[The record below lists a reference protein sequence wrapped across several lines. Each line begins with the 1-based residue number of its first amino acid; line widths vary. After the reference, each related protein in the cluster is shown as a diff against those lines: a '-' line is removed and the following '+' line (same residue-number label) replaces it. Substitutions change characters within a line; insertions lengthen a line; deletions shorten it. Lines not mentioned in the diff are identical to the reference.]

1 MKLIAENIH
10 VISKITKE
18 AFLSRNEEYIKN
30 LMTKIIKTN
39 PSWIDF
45 NVGPSKGKFE
55 GTIEWLVDIS
65 RKMSEIPISFDSTN
79 INEIENGLKFVKDT
93 QKCIINSTNADDER
107 LEKFSSVA
115 AKYNTYLIAL
125 TLSSQTGIPKEAEE
139 RLELA
144 FKIIDVCESKG
155 MVHNKLMFDPLV
167 LPIYIEQSQAKVSLD
182 TIRMLKESFDPPV
195 LTTIGLSNI
204 SNGVPK
210 PLRSLINTVYMTMA
224 MGAGLDS
231 AIVDVFDE
239 ELLRVH
245 KMIVENNPQNP
256 YDKLYLDIFETS
268 KNYGEIE
275 DISYD
280 NNNKEQVKI
289 IKTAKI
295 LMNKEVYSACYT

>member
-18 AFLSRNEEYIKN
+18 AFLNRDEEYIKN
-30 LMTKIIKTN
+30 LMTKITKTN
-39 PSWIDF
+39 PNWIDF

-55 GTIEWLVDIS
+55 GTIEWLTKIY
-65 RKMSEIPISFDSTN
+65 KEIGTIPISFDSTN
-79 INEIENGLKFVKDT
+79 INEIENGLRLIKNV
-93 QKCIINSTNADDER
+93 QNCIINSTNADDER

-125 TLSSQTGIPKEAEE
+125 TLNSQTGIPKEAEE
-139 RLELA
+139 RLDLA
-144 FKIIDVCESKG
+144 FKIIDMCETKG
-155 MVHNKLMFDPLV
+155 IGHNKIIFDPLV
-167 LPIYIEQSQAKVSLD
+167 LPICIDQSQAKVSLD

-204 SNGVPK
+204 SNGAPK
-210 PLRSLINTVYMTMA
+210 HLRSLINTVYMTMA
-224 MGAGLDS
+224 MGNGLDS

-245 KMIVENNPQNP
+245 KMLFENKPQKS
-256 YDKLYLDIFETS
+256 YDELYLNIYNTF
-268 KNYGEIE
+268 KNYGEID

-280 NNNKEQVKI
+280 KLDKEQEKI

-295 LMNKEVYSACYT
+295 LMNKEIYSACFI

>member
-18 AFLSRNEEYIKN
+18 AFLNRDEEYIKN
-30 LMTKIIKTN
+30 LMAKIIKTK

-55 GTIEWLVDIS
+55 GTIEWLTKIY
-65 RKMSEIPISFDSTN
+65 KEIGTIPISFDSTN
-79 INEIENGLKFVKDT
+79 INEIENGLKLVKDT

-139 RLELA
+139 RLDLA

-155 MVHNKLMFDPLV
+155 IGHNKIIFDPLV
-167 LPIYIEQSQAKVSLD
+167 LPIGIDQSQAKVSLD

-204 SNGVPK
+204 SNGTSK
-210 PLRSLINTVYMTMA
+210 HLRSIINTVYMVMA

-245 KMIVENNPQNP
+245 KMIVENKPQKS
-256 YDKLYLDIFETS
+256 YDELYLNIFETF

-280 NNNKEQVKI
+280 KKDKEQEKI
-289 IKTAKI
+289 MKTTKI
-295 LMNKEVYSACYT
+295 LMNKEIYSACYI

>member
-18 AFLSRNEEYIKN
+18 AFLNRDEEYIKN
-30 LMTKIIKTN
+30 LMTKITKTN
-39 PSWIDF
+39 PNWIDF

-55 GTIEWLVDIS
+55 GTIEWLTKIY
-65 RKMSEIPISFDSTN
+65 KEIGTIPISFDSTN
-79 INEIENGLKFVKDT
+79 INEIENGLRLIKNV
-93 QKCIINSTNADDER
+93 QNCIINSTNADDKR

-125 TLSSQTGIPKEAEE
+125 TLNSQTGIPKEAEE
-139 RLELA
+139 RLDLA
-144 FKIIDVCESKG
+144 FKIIDMCETKG
-155 MVHNKLMFDPLV
+155 IGHNKIIFDPLV
-167 LPIYIEQSQAKVSLD
+167 LPICIDQSQAKVSLD

-204 SNGVPK
+204 SNGAPK
-210 PLRSLINTVYMTMA
+210 HLRSLINTVYMTMA
-224 MGAGLDS
+224 MGNGLDS

-245 KMIVENNPQNP
+245 KMLFENKPQKS
-256 YDKLYLDIFETS
+256 YDELYLNIYNTF
-268 KNYGEIE
+268 KNYGEID

-280 NNNKEQVKI
+280 KLDKEQEKI

-295 LMNKEVYSACYT
+295 LMNKEIYSACFI

>member
-18 AFLSRNEEYIKN
+18 AFLNRDEEYIKN
-30 LMTKIIKTN
+30 LMAKIIKTK
-39 PSWIDF
+39 PSWVDF

-55 GTIEWLVDIS
+55 GTIEWLVDILK
-65 RKMSEIPISFDSTN
+65 KMSEIPISFDSTN
-79 INEIENGLKFVKDT
+79 INEIENGLKLVKDT

-139 RLELA
+139 RLDLA

-155 MVHNKLMFDPLV
+155 IGHNKIIFDPLV
-167 LPIYIEQSQAKVSLD
+167 LPIGIDQSQAKVSLD

-204 SNGVPK
+204 SNGTSK
-210 PLRSLINTVYMTMA
+210 HLRSIINTVYMVMA

-245 KMIVENNPQNP
+245 KMIVENKPQKS
-256 YDKLYLDIFETS
+256 YDELYLNIFETF

-280 NNNKEQVKI
+280 KKDKEQEKI
-289 IKTAKI
+289 MKTTKI
-295 LMNKEVYSACYT
+295 LMNKEIYSACYI

>member
-18 AFLSRNEEYIKN
+18 AFLNRDEEYIKN
-30 LMTKIIKTN
+30 LMTKITKTN
-39 PSWIDF
+39 PNWIDF

-55 GTIEWLVDIS
+55 GTIEWLTKIYKEVGT
-65 RKMSEIPISFDSTN
+65 IPISFDSTN
-79 INEIENGLKFVKDT
+79 INEIENGLRLIKNV
-93 QKCIINSTNADDER
+93 QNCIINSTNADDER

-125 TLSSQTGIPKEAEE
+125 TLNSQTGIPKEAEE
-139 RLELA
+139 RLDLA
-144 FKIIDVCESKG
+144 FKIIDMCETKG
-155 MVHNKLMFDPLV
+155 IGHNKIIFDPLV
-167 LPIYIEQSQAKVSLD
+167 LPICIDQSQAKVSLD

-204 SNGVPK
+204 SNGAPK
-210 PLRSLINTVYMTMA
+210 HLRSLINTVYMTMA
-224 MGAGLDS
+224 MGNGLDS

-245 KMIVENNPQNP
+245 KMLLENKPQKS
-256 YDKLYLDIFETS
+256 YDELYLNIYNTF
-268 KNYGEIE
+268 KNYGEID

-280 NNNKEQVKI
+280 KLDKEQEKI

-295 LMNKEVYSACYT
+295 LMNKEIYSACFI

>member
-18 AFLSRNEEYIKN
+18 AFLNRDEEYIKN
-30 LMTKIIKTN
+30 LMTKITKTN
-39 PSWIDF
+39 PNWIDF

-55 GTIEWLVDIS
+55 GTIEWLTKIY
-65 RKMSEIPISFDSTN
+65 KEIGTIPISFDSTN
-79 INEIENGLKFVKDT
+79 INEIENGLRLIKNV
-93 QKCIINSTNADDER
+93 QNCIINSTNADDER

-125 TLSSQTGIPKEAEE
+125 TLNSQTGIPKEAEE
-139 RLELA
+139 RLDLA
-144 FKIIDVCESKG
+144 FKIIDMCETKG
-155 MVHNKLMFDPLV
+155 IGHNKIIFDPLV
-167 LPIYIEQSQAKVSLD
+167 LPICIDQSQAKVSLD

-204 SNGVPK
+204 SNGAPK
-210 PLRSLINTVYMTMA
+210 HLRSLINTVYMTMA
-224 MGAGLDS
+224 MGNGLDS

-245 KMIVENNPQNP
+245 KMLLENKPQKS
-256 YDKLYLDIFETS
+256 YDELYLNIYNTF
-268 KNYGEIE
+268 KNYGEID

-280 NNNKEQVKI
+280 KLDKEQEKI

-295 LMNKEVYSACYT
+295 LTNKEIYSACFI

>member
-18 AFLSRNEEYIKN
+18 AFLNRDEEYIKN
-30 LMTKIIKTN
+30 LMAKIIKTK
-39 PSWIDF
+39 PSWVDF

-55 GTIEWLVDIS
+55 GTIEWLVDILK
-65 RKMSEIPISFDSTN
+65 KMSEIPISFDSTN
-79 INEIENGLKFVKDT
+79 INEIENGLKLVKDT

-139 RLELA
+139 RLDLA

-155 MVHNKLMFDPLV
+155 IGHNKIIFDPLV
-167 LPIYIEQSQAKVSLD
+167 LPIGIDQSQAKVSLD

-204 SNGVPK
+204 SNGTSK
-210 PLRSLINTVYMTMA
+210 HLRSIINTVYMVMA

-245 KMIVENNPQNP
+245 KMIVENKPQKS
-256 YDKLYLDIFETS
+256 YDKLYLNIFETF

-280 NNNKEQVKI
+280 KKDKEQEKI
-289 IKTAKI
+289 MKTTKI
-295 LMNKEVYSACYT
+295 LMNKEIYSACYI

>member
-18 AFLSRNEEYIKN
+18 AFLNRDEEYIKN
-30 LMTKIIKTN
+30 LMTKITKTN
-39 PSWIDF
+39 PNWIDF

-55 GTIEWLVDIS
+55 GTIEWLTKIY
-65 RKMSEIPISFDSTN
+65 KEIGTIPISFDSTN
-79 INEIENGLKFVKDT
+79 INEIENGLRLIKNV
-93 QKCIINSTNADDER
+93 QNCIINSTNADDER

-125 TLSSQTGIPKEAEE
+125 TLNSQTGIPKEAEE
-139 RLELA
+139 RLDLA
-144 FKIIDVCESKG
+144 FKIIDICETKG
-155 MVHNKLMFDPLV
+155 IGHNKIIFDPLV
-167 LPIYIEQSQAKVSLD
+167 LPICIDQSQAKVSLD

-204 SNGVPK
+204 SNGAPK
-210 PLRSLINTVYMTMA
+210 HLRSLINTVYMTMA
-224 MGAGLDS
+224 MGNGLDS

-245 KMIVENNPQNP
+245 KMLFENKPQKS
-256 YDKLYLDIFETS
+256 YDELYLNIYNTF
-268 KNYGEIE
+268 KNYGEID

-280 NNNKEQVKI
+280 KHDEEQEKI

-295 LMNKEVYSACYT
+295 LMNKEIYSACFI

>member
-18 AFLSRNEEYIKN
+18 AFLNRDEEYIKN
-30 LMTKIIKTN
+30 LMTKITKTN
-39 PSWIDF
+39 PNWIDF

-55 GTIEWLVDIS
+55 GTIEWLTKIY
-65 RKMSEIPISFDSTN
+65 KEIGTIPISFDSTN
-79 INEIENGLKFVKDT
+79 INEIENGLRLIKNV
-93 QKCIINSTNADDER
+93 QNCIINSTNADDER

-125 TLSSQTGIPKEAEE
+125 TLNSQTGIPKEAEE
-139 RLELA
+139 RLDLA
-144 FKIIDVCESKG
+144 FKIIDMCETKG
-155 MVHNKLMFDPLV
+155 IGHNKIIFDPLV
-167 LPIYIEQSQAKVSLD
+167 LPICIDQSQAKVSLD

-204 SNGVPK
+204 SNGAPK
-210 PLRSLINTVYMTMA
+210 HLRSLINTVYMTMA
-224 MGAGLDS
+224 MGNGLDS

-245 KMIVENNPQNP
+245 KMLFENKPQKS
-256 YDKLYLDIFETS
+256 YDELYLNIYNTF
-268 KNYGEIE
+268 KNYGEID

-280 NNNKEQVKI
+280 KLDKEQEKI

-295 LMNKEVYSACYT
+295 LTNKEIYSACFI

>member
-18 AFLSRNEEYIKN
+18 AFLNRDEEYIKN
-30 LMTKIIKTN
+30 LMAKIIKTK
-39 PSWIDF
+39 PSWVDF

-55 GTIEWLVDIS
+55 GTIEWLVDILK
-65 RKMSEIPISFDSTN
+65 KMSEIPISFDSTN
-79 INEIENGLKFVKDT
+79 INEIENGLKLVKDT

-139 RLELA
+139 RLDLA

-155 MVHNKLMFDPLV
+155 IGHNKIIFDPLV
-167 LPIYIEQSQAKVSLD
+167 LPIGIDQSQAKVSLD

-204 SNGVPK
+204 SNGTSK
-210 PLRSLINTVYMTMA
+210 HLRSIINTVYMVMA

-245 KMIVENNPQNP
+245 KMIVENKPQKS
-256 YDKLYLDIFETS
+256 YDELYLNIFETF

-280 NNNKEQVKI
+280 KKHKEQEKI
-289 IKTAKI
+289 MKTTKI
-295 LMNKEVYSACYT
+295 LMNKEIYSACYI

>member
-18 AFLSRNEEYIKN
+18 AFLNRDEEYIKN
-30 LMTKIIKTN
+30 LMAKIIKTK
-39 PSWIDF
+39 PSWVDF

-55 GTIEWLVDIS
+55 GTIEWLVDILK
-65 RKMSEIPISFDSTN
+65 KMSEIPISFDSTN
-79 INEIENGLKFVKDT
+79 INEIENGLKLVKDT

-125 TLSSQTGIPKEAEE
+125 TLNSQTGIPKEAEE
-139 RLELA
+139 RLDLA

-155 MVHNKLMFDPLV
+155 IGHNKIIFDPLV
-167 LPIYIEQSQAKVSLD
+167 LPIGIDQSQAKVSLD

-204 SNGVPK
+204 SNGTSK
-210 PLRSLINTVYMTMA
+210 HLRSIINTVYMVMA

-245 KMIVENNPQNP
+245 KMIVENKPQKS
-256 YDKLYLDIFETS
+256 YDELYLNIYNTF

-280 NNNKEQVKI
+280 KKDKEQEKI
-289 IKTAKI
+289 MKTTKI
-295 LMNKEVYSACYT
+295 LMNKEIYSACYI

>member
-1 MKLIAENIH
+1 M
-10 VISKITKE
+10 
-18 AFLSRNEEYIKN
+18 
-30 LMTKIIKTN
+30 
-39 PSWIDF
+39 
-45 NVGPSKGKFE
+45 
-55 GTIEWLVDIS
+55 
-65 RKMSEIPISFDSTN
+65 
-79 INEIENGLKFVKDT
+79 
-93 QKCIINSTNADDER
+93 CIINSTNADDER

-115 AKYNTYLIAL
+115 AKYTTYLIAL

-139 RLELA
+139 RLDLA

-155 MVHNKLMFDPLV
+155 IGHNKIIFDPLV
-167 LPIYIEQSQAKVSLD
+167 LPIGIDQSQAKVSLD

-204 SNGVPK
+204 SNGTSK
-210 PLRSLINTVYMTMA
+210 HLRSIINTVYMVMA

-245 KMIVENNPQNP
+245 KMIVENKPQKS
-256 YDKLYLDIFETS
+256 YDELYLNIFETF

-280 NNNKEQVKI
+280 KKDKEQEKI
-289 IKTAKI
+289 MKTTKI
-295 LMNKEVYSACYT
+295 LMNKEIYSACYI

>member
-18 AFLSRNEEYIKN
+18 AFLNRDEEYIKN
-30 LMTKIIKTN
+30 LMTKITKTN
-39 PSWIDF
+39 PNWIDF

-55 GTIEWLVDIS
+55 GTIEWLTKIY
-65 RKMSEIPISFDSTN
+65 KEIGTIPISFDSTN
-79 INEIENGLKFVKDT
+79 INEIENGLRLIKNA
-93 QKCIINSTNADDER
+93 QNCIINSTNADDER

-125 TLSSQTGIPKEAEE
+125 TLNSQTGIPKEAEE
-139 RLELA
+139 RLDLA
-144 FKIIDVCESKG
+144 FKIIDMCETKG
-155 MVHNKLMFDPLV
+155 IGHNKIIFDPLV
-167 LPIYIEQSQAKVSLD
+167 LPICIDQSQAKVSLD

-204 SNGVPK
+204 SNGAPK
-210 PLRSLINTVYMTMA
+210 HLRSLINTVYMTMA
-224 MGAGLDS
+224 MGNGLDS

-245 KMIVENNPQNP
+245 KMLLENKPQKS
-256 YDKLYLDIFETS
+256 YDELYLNIYNTF
-268 KNYGEIE
+268 KNYGEID

-280 NNNKEQVKI
+280 KLDKEQEKI

-295 LMNKEVYSACYT
+295 LTNKEIYSACFI

>member
-18 AFLSRNEEYIKN
+18 AFLNRDEEYIKN
-30 LMTKIIKTN
+30 LMTKITKTN
-39 PSWIDF
+39 PNWIDF

-55 GTIEWLVDIS
+55 GTIEWLTKIY
-65 RKMSEIPISFDSTN
+65 KEIGTIPISFDSTN
-79 INEIENGLKFVKDT
+79 INEIENGLRLIKNV
-93 QKCIINSTNADDER
+93 QNCIINSTNADDER

-125 TLSSQTGIPKEAEE
+125 TLNSQTGIPKEAEE
-139 RLELA
+139 RLDLA
-144 FKIIDVCESKG
+144 FKIIDMCETKG
-155 MVHNKLMFDPLV
+155 IGHNKIIFDPLV
-167 LPIYIEQSQAKVSLD
+167 LPICIDQSQAKVSLD

-204 SNGVPK
+204 SNGAPK
-210 PLRSLINTVYMTMA
+210 HLRSLINTVYMTMA
-224 MGAGLDS
+224 MGNGLDS

-245 KMIVENNPQNP
+245 KMLLENKPQKS
-256 YDKLYLDIFETS
+256 YDELYLNIYNTF
-268 KNYGEIE
+268 KNYGEID

-280 NNNKEQVKI
+280 KLDKEQEKI

-295 LMNKEVYSACYT
+295 LMNKEIYSACFI

>member
-18 AFLSRNEEYIKN
+18 AFLNRDEEYIKN
-30 LMTKIIKTN
+30 LMTKITKTN
-39 PSWIDF
+39 PNWIDF

-55 GTIEWLVDIS
+55 GTIEWLTKIY
-65 RKMSEIPISFDSTN
+65 KEIGTIPISFDSTN
-79 INEIENGLKFVKDT
+79 INEIENGLRLIKNA
-93 QKCIINSTNADDER
+93 QNCIINSTNADDER

-125 TLSSQTGIPKEAEE
+125 TLNSQTGIPKEAEE
-139 RLELA
+139 RLDLA
-144 FKIIDVCESKG
+144 FKIIDMCETKG
-155 MVHNKLMFDPLV
+155 IGHNKIIFDPLV
-167 LPIYIEQSQAKVSLD
+167 LPICIDQSQAKVSLD

-204 SNGVPK
+204 SNGAPK
-210 PLRSLINTVYMTMA
+210 HLRSLINTVYMTMA
-224 MGAGLDS
+224 MGNGLDS

-245 KMIVENNPQNP
+245 KMLLENKPQKS
-256 YDKLYLDIFETS
+256 YDELYLNIYNTF
-268 KNYGEIE
+268 KNYGEID

-280 NNNKEQVKI
+280 KLDKEQEKI

-295 LMNKEVYSACYT
+295 LTNKEIYSAFFI

>member
-18 AFLSRNEEYIKN
+18 AFLNRDEEYIKN
-30 LMTKIIKTN
+30 LMTKITKTN
-39 PSWIDF
+39 PNWIDF

-55 GTIEWLVDIS
+55 GTIEWLTKIY
-65 RKMSEIPISFDSTN
+65 KEIATIPISFDSTN
-79 INEIENGLKFVKDT
+79 INEIENGLRLIKNV
-93 QKCIINSTNADDER
+93 QNCIINSTNADDER

-125 TLSSQTGIPKEAEE
+125 TLNSQTGIPKEAEE
-139 RLELA
+139 RLDLA
-144 FKIIDVCESKG
+144 FKIIDICETKG
-155 MVHNKLMFDPLV
+155 IGHNKIIFDPLV
-167 LPIYIEQSQAKVSLD
+167 LPICIDQSQAKVSLD

-204 SNGVPK
+204 SNGAPK
-210 PLRSLINTVYMTMA
+210 HLRSLINTVYMTMA
-224 MGAGLDS
+224 MGNGLDS

-245 KMIVENNPQNP
+245 KMLFENKPQKS
-256 YDKLYLDIFETS
+256 YDELYLNIYNTF
-268 KNYGEIE
+268 KNYGEID

-280 NNNKEQVKI
+280 KLDKEQEKI

-295 LMNKEVYSACYT
+295 LMNKEIYSACFI

>member
-18 AFLSRNEEYIKN
+18 AFLNRDEEYIKN
-30 LMTKIIKTN
+30 LMTKITKTN
-39 PSWIDF
+39 PNWIDF

-55 GTIEWLVDIS
+55 GTIEWLTKIY
-65 RKMSEIPISFDSTN
+65 KEIGTIPISFDSTN
-79 INEIENGLKFVKDT
+79 INEIENGLRLIKNA
-93 QKCIINSTNADDER
+93 QNCIINSTNADDER

-125 TLSSQTGIPKEAEE
+125 TLNSQTGIPKEAEE
-139 RLELA
+139 RLDLA
-144 FKIIDVCESKG
+144 FKIIDMCETKG
-155 MVHNKLMFDPLV
+155 IGHNKIIFDPLV
-167 LPIYIEQSQAKVSLD
+167 LPICIDQSQAKVSLD

-204 SNGVPK
+204 SNGAPK
-210 PLRSLINTVYMTMA
+210 HLRSLINTVYMTMA
-224 MGAGLDS
+224 MGNGLDS

-245 KMIVENNPQNP
+245 KMLFENKPQKS
-256 YDKLYLDIFETS
+256 YDELYLNIYNTF
-268 KNYGEIE
+268 KNYGEID

-280 NNNKEQVKI
+280 KHDEEQEKI

-295 LMNKEVYSACYT
+295 LTNKEIYSACFI

>member
-18 AFLSRNEEYIKN
+18 AFLNRDEEYIKN
-30 LMTKIIKTN
+30 LMTKITKTN
-39 PSWIDF
+39 PNWIDF

-55 GTIEWLVDIS
+55 GTIEWLTKIY
-65 RKMSEIPISFDSTN
+65 KEIGTIPISFDSTN
-79 INEIENGLKFVKDT
+79 INEIENGLRLIKNV
-93 QKCIINSTNADDER
+93 QNCIINSTNADDER

-125 TLSSQTGIPKEAEE
+125 TLNSQTGIPKEAEE
-139 RLELA
+139 RLDLA
-144 FKIIDVCESKG
+144 FKIIDMCETKG
-155 MVHNKLMFDPLV
+155 IGHNKIIFDPLV
-167 LPIYIEQSQAKVSLD
+167 LPICIDQSQAKVSLD

-204 SNGVPK
+204 SNGAPK
-210 PLRSLINTVYMTMA
+210 HLRSLINTVYMTMA
-224 MGAGLDS
+224 MGNGLDS

-245 KMIVENNPQNP
+245 KMLFENKPQKS
-256 YDKLYLDIFETS
+256 YDELYLNIYNTF
-268 KNYGEIE
+268 KNYGEID

-280 NNNKEQVKI
+280 KHDEEQEKI

-295 LMNKEVYSACYT
+295 LMNKKIYSACFI

>member
-18 AFLSRNEEYIKN
+18 AFLNRDEEYIKN
-30 LMTKIIKTN
+30 LMTKITKTN
-39 PSWIDF
+39 PNWIDF

-55 GTIEWLVDIS
+55 GTIEWLTKIY
-65 RKMSEIPISFDSTN
+65 KEIGTIPISFDSTN
-79 INEIENGLKFVKDT
+79 INEIENGLRLIKNA
-93 QKCIINSTNADDER
+93 QNCIINSTNADDER

-125 TLSSQTGIPKEAEE
+125 TLNSQTGIPKEAEE
-139 RLELA
+139 RLDLA
-144 FKIIDVCESKG
+144 FKIIDMCETKG
-155 MVHNKLMFDPLV
+155 IGHNKIIFDPLV
-167 LPIYIEQSQAKVSLD
+167 LPICIDQSQAKVSLD

-204 SNGVPK
+204 SNGAPK
-210 PLRSLINTVYMTMA
+210 HLRSLINTVYMTMA
-224 MGAGLDS
+224 MGNGLDS

-245 KMIVENNPQNP
+245 KMLFENKPQKS
-256 YDKLYLDIFETS
+256 YDELYLNIYNTF
-268 KNYGEIE
+268 KNYDEID

-280 NNNKEQVKI
+280 KLDKEQEKI

-295 LMNKEVYSACYT
+295 LMNKEIYSACFI

>member
-18 AFLSRNEEYIKN
+18 AFLNRDEEYIKN
-30 LMTKIIKTN
+30 LMTKITKTN
-39 PSWIDF
+39 PNWIDF

-55 GTIEWLVDIS
+55 GTIEWLTKIY
-65 RKMSEIPISFDSTN
+65 KEIGTIPISFDSTN
-79 INEIENGLKFVKDT
+79 INEIENGLRLIKNV
-93 QKCIINSTNADDER
+93 QNCIINSTNADDER

-125 TLSSQTGIPKEAEE
+125 TLNSQTGIPKEAEE
-139 RLELA
+139 RLDLA
-144 FKIIDVCESKG
+144 FKIIDMCESKG
-155 MVHNKLMFDPLV
+155 IGHNKIIFDPLV
-167 LPIYIEQSQAKVSLD
+167 LPICIDQSQAKVSLD

-204 SNGVPK
+204 SNGAPK
-210 PLRSLINTVYMTMA
+210 HLRSLINTVYMTMA
-224 MGAGLDS
+224 MGNGLDS

-245 KMIVENNPQNP
+245 KMLFENKPQKS
-256 YDKLYLDIFETS
+256 YDELYLNIYNTF
-268 KNYGEIE
+268 KNYGEID

-280 NNNKEQVKI
+280 KLDKEQEKI

-295 LMNKEVYSACYT
+295 LMNKEIYSACFI

>member
-18 AFLSRNEEYIKN
+18 AFLNRDEEYIKN
-30 LMTKIIKTN
+30 LMAKIIKTK
-39 PSWIDF
+39 PSWVDF

-55 GTIEWLVDIS
+55 GTIEWLVDILK
-65 RKMSEIPISFDSTN
+65 KMSEIPISFDSTN
-79 INEIENGLKFVKDT
+79 INEIENGLKLVKDT

-139 RLELA
+139 RLDLA

-155 MVHNKLMFDPLV
+155 IGHNKIIFDPLV
-167 LPIYIEQSQAKVSLD
+167 LPIGIDQSQAKVSLD

-204 SNGVPK
+204 SNGTSK
-210 PLRSLINTVYMTMA
+210 HLRSIINTVYMVMA

-245 KMIVENNPQNP
+245 KMIVENKPQKS
-256 YDKLYLDIFETS
+256 YDKLYLNIFETF

-280 NNNKEQVKI
+280 KKDKEQEKI
-289 IKTAKI
+289 MKTAKI
-295 LMNKEVYSACYT
+295 LMNKEIYSACYI

>member
-18 AFLSRNEEYIKN
+18 AFLNRDEEYIKN
-30 LMTKIIKTN
+30 LMTKITKTN
-39 PSWIDF
+39 PNWIDF

-55 GTIEWLVDIS
+55 GTIEWLTKIYI
-65 RKMSEIPISFDSTN
+65 EIGTIPISFDSTN
-79 INEIENGLKFVKDT
+79 INEIENGLRLIKNV
-93 QKCIINSTNADDER
+93 QNCIINSTNADDER

-125 TLSSQTGIPKEAEE
+125 TLNSQTGIPKEAEE
-139 RLELA
+139 RLDLA
-144 FKIIDVCESKG
+144 FKIIDICETKG
-155 MVHNKLMFDPLV
+155 IGHNKIIFDPLV
-167 LPIYIEQSQAKVSLD
+167 LPICIDQSQAKVSLD

-204 SNGVPK
+204 SNGAPK
-210 PLRSLINTVYMTMA
+210 HLRSLINTVYMTMA
-224 MGAGLDS
+224 MGNGLDS

-245 KMIVENNPQNP
+245 KMLFENKPQKS
-256 YDKLYLDIFETS
+256 YDELYLNIYNTF
-268 KNYGEIE
+268 KNYGEID

-280 NNNKEQVKI
+280 KLDKEQEKI

-295 LMNKEVYSACYT
+295 LMNKEIYSACFI

>member
-39 PSWIDF
+39 PNWIDF

-55 GTIEWLVDIS
+55 GTIEWLVDILS
-65 RKMSEIPISFDSTN
+65 KMSEIPISFDSTN
-79 INEIENGLKFVKDT
+79 INEIENGLKLVNDT

-144 FKIIDVCESKG
+144 FKIIEVCESKG
-155 MVHNKLMFDPLV
+155 MGHNKIMIDPLV
-167 LPIYIEQSQAKVSLD
+167 LPICIEQSQAKVSLD

-210 PLRSLINTVYMTMA
+210 HLRSLINTVYMTMA

-245 KMIVENNPQNP
+245 KMIVENNPQKP

-289 IKTAKI
+289 IKTDKI
-295 LMNKEVYSACYT
+295 LMNKEVYSACYI

>member
-18 AFLSRNEEYIKN
+18 AFLNRDEEYIKN
-30 LMTKIIKTN
+30 LMTKITKTN
-39 PSWIDF
+39 PNWIDF

-55 GTIEWLVDIS
+55 GTIEWLTKIY
-65 RKMSEIPISFDSTN
+65 KEIGTIPISFDSTN
-79 INEIENGLKFVKDT
+79 INEIENGLRLIKNA
-93 QKCIINSTNADDER
+93 QNCIINSTNADDER

-125 TLSSQTGIPKEAEE
+125 TLNSQTGIPKEAEE
-139 RLELA
+139 RLDLA
-144 FKIIDVCESKG
+144 FKIIDMCETKG
-155 MVHNKLMFDPLV
+155 IGHNKIIFDPLV
-167 LPIYIEQSQAKVSLD
+167 LPICIDQSQAKVSLD

-204 SNGVPK
+204 SNGAPK
-210 PLRSLINTVYMTMA
+210 HLRSLINTVYMTMA
-224 MGAGLDS
+224 MGNGLDS

-245 KMIVENNPQNP
+245 KMLLENKPQKS
-256 YDKLYLDIFETS
+256 YDELYLNIYNTF
-268 KNYGEIE
+268 KNYGEID

-280 NNNKEQVKI
+280 KLDKEQEKI

-295 LMNKEVYSACYT
+295 LMNKEIYSACFI

>member
-18 AFLSRNEEYIKN
+18 AFLNRDEEYIKN
-30 LMTKIIKTN
+30 LMTKITKTN
-39 PSWIDF
+39 PNWIDF

-55 GTIEWLVDIS
+55 GTIEWLTKIY
-65 RKMSEIPISFDSTN
+65 KEIGTIPISFDSTN
-79 INEIENGLKFVKDT
+79 INEIENGLRLIKNA
-93 QKCIINSTNADDER
+93 QNCIINSTNADDER

-125 TLSSQTGIPKEAEE
+125 TLNSQTGIPKEAEE
-139 RLELA
+139 RLDLA
-144 FKIIDVCESKG
+144 FKIIDMCETKG
-155 MVHNKLMFDPLV
+155 IGHNKIIFDPLV
-167 LPIYIEQSQAKVSLD
+167 LPICIDQSQAKVSLD

-204 SNGVPK
+204 SNGAPK
-210 PLRSLINTVYMTMA
+210 HLRSLINTVYMTMA
-224 MGAGLDS
+224 MGNGLDS

-245 KMIVENNPQNP
+245 KMLFENKPQKS
-256 YDKLYLDIFETS
+256 YDELYLNIYNTF
-268 KNYGEIE
+268 KNYGEID

-280 NNNKEQVKI
+280 KHDEEQEKI

-295 LMNKEVYSACYT
+295 LMNKEIYSACFI

>member
-18 AFLSRNEEYIKN
+18 AFLNRDEEYIKN
-30 LMTKIIKTN
+30 LMTKITKTN
-39 PSWIDF
+39 PNWIDF

-55 GTIEWLVDIS
+55 GTIEWLTKIY
-65 RKMSEIPISFDSTN
+65 KEIGTIPISFDSTN
-79 INEIENGLKFVKDT
+79 INEIENGLRLIKNV
-93 QKCIINSTNADDER
+93 QNCIINSTNADDER

-125 TLSSQTGIPKEAEE
+125 TLNSQTGIPKEAEE
-139 RLELA
+139 RLDLA
-144 FKIIDVCESKG
+144 FKIEICETKG
-155 MVHNKLMFDPLV
+155 IGHNKIIFDPLV
-167 LPIYIEQSQAKVSLD
+167 LPICIDQSQAKVSLD

-204 SNGVPK
+204 SNGAPK
-210 PLRSLINTVYMTMA
+210 HLRSLINTVYMTMA
-224 MGAGLDS
+224 MGNGLDS

-245 KMIVENNPQNP
+245 KMLFENKPQKS
-256 YDKLYLDIFETS
+256 YDELYLNIYNTF
-268 KNYGEIE
+268 KNYGEID

-280 NNNKEQVKI
+280 KLDKEQEKI

-295 LMNKEVYSACYT
+295 LMNKEIYSACFI

>member
-18 AFLSRNEEYIKN
+18 AFLNRDEEYIKN
-30 LMTKIIKTN
+30 LMTKITKTN
-39 PSWIDF
+39 PNWIDF

-55 GTIEWLVDIS
+55 GTIEWLTKIY
-65 RKMSEIPISFDSTN
+65 KEIGTIPISFDSTN
-79 INEIENGLKFVKDT
+79 INEIENGLRLIKNV
-93 QKCIINSTNADDER
+93 QNCIINSTNADDER

-125 TLSSQTGIPKEAEE
+125 TLNSQTGIPKEAEE
-139 RLELA
+139 RLDLA
-144 FKIIDVCESKG
+144 FKIIDICETKG
-155 MVHNKLMFDPLV
+155 IGHNKIIFDPLV
-167 LPIYIEQSQAKVSLD
+167 LPICIDQSQAKVSLD

-204 SNGVPK
+204 SNGAPK
-210 PLRSLINTVYMTMA
+210 HLRSLINTVYMTMA
-224 MGAGLDS
+224 MGNGLDS

-245 KMIVENNPQNP
+245 KMLFENKPQKS
-256 YDKLYLDIFETS
+256 YDELYLNIYNTF
-268 KNYGEIE
+268 KNYGEID

-280 NNNKEQVKI
+280 KLDKEQEKI

-295 LMNKEVYSACYT
+295 LMNKEIYSACFI

>member
-10 VISKITKE
+10 IISKITKE
-18 AFLSRNEEYIKN
+18 AFLNRDEEYIKN
-30 LMTKIIKTN
+30 LMAKIIKTK
-39 PSWIDF
+39 PSWVDF

-55 GTIEWLVDIS
+55 GTIEWLVDILK
-65 RKMSEIPISFDSTN
+65 KMSEIPISFDSTN
-79 INEIENGLKFVKDT
+79 INEIENGLKLVKDT

-139 RLELA
+139 RLDLA

-155 MVHNKLMFDPLV
+155 IGHNKIIFDPLV
-167 LPIYIEQSQAKVSLD
+167 LPIGIDQSQAKVSLD

-204 SNGVPK
+204 SNGTSK
-210 PLRSLINTVYMTMA
+210 HLRSIINTVYMVMA

-245 KMIVENNPQNP
+245 KMIVENKPQKS
-256 YDKLYLDIFETS
+256 YDELYLNIFETF

-280 NNNKEQVKI
+280 KKDKEQEKI
-289 IKTAKI
+289 MKTTKI
-295 LMNKEVYSACYT
+295 LMNKEIYSACYI

>member
-18 AFLSRNEEYIKN
+18 AFLNRDEEYIKN
-30 LMTKIIKTN
+30 LMTKITKTN
-39 PSWIDF
+39 PNWIDF

-55 GTIEWLVDIS
+55 GTIEWLTKIY
-65 RKMSEIPISFDSTN
+65 KEIGTIPISFDSTN
-79 INEIENGLKFVKDT
+79 INEIENGLRLIKNV
-93 QKCIINSTNADDER
+93 QNCIINSTNADDER

-125 TLSSQTGIPKEAEE
+125 TLNSQTGIPKEAEE
-139 RLELA
+139 RLDLA
-144 FKIIDVCESKG
+144 FKIIDMCETKG
-155 MVHNKLMFDPLV
+155 IGHNKIIFDPLV
-167 LPIYIEQSQAKVSLD
+167 LPICIDQSQAKVSLD

-204 SNGVPK
+204 SNGAPK
-210 PLRSLINTVYMTMA
+210 HLRSLINTVYMTMA
-224 MGAGLDS
+224 MGNGLDS

-245 KMIVENNPQNP
+245 KMLFENKPQKS
-256 YDKLYLDIFETS
+256 YDELYLNIYNTF
-268 KNYGEIE
+268 KNYGEID

-280 NNNKEQVKI
+280 KHDEEQEKI

-295 LMNKEVYSACYT
+295 LMNKEIYSACFI

>member
-18 AFLSRNEEYIKN
+18 AFLNRDEEYIKN
-30 LMTKIIKTN
+30 LMTKITKTN
-39 PSWIDF
+39 PNWIDF

-55 GTIEWLVDIS
+55 GTIEWLTKIY
-65 RKMSEIPISFDSTN
+65 KEIGTIPISFDSTN
-79 INEIENGLKFVKDT
+79 INEIENGLRLIKNA
-93 QKCIINSTNADDER
+93 QNCIINSTNADDER

-125 TLSSQTGIPKEAEE
+125 TLNSQTGIPKEAEE
-139 RLELA
+139 RLDLA
-144 FKIIDVCESKG
+144 FKIIDMCETKG
-155 MVHNKLMFDPLV
+155 IGHNKIIFDPLV
-167 LPIYIEQSQAKVSLD
+167 LPICIDQSQAKVSLD

-204 SNGVPK
+204 SNGAPK
-210 PLRSLINTVYMTMA
+210 HLRSLINTVYMTMA
-224 MGAGLDS
+224 MGNGLDS

-245 KMIVENNPQNP
+245 KMLFENKPQKS
-256 YDKLYLDIFETS
+256 YDELYLNIYNTF
-268 KNYGEIE
+268 KNYGEID

-280 NNNKEQVKI
+280 KLDKEQEKI

-295 LMNKEVYSACYT
+295 LTNKEIYSACFI

>member
-18 AFLSRNEEYIKN
+18 AFLNRDEEYIKN
-30 LMTKIIKTN
+30 LMTKITKTN
-39 PSWIDF
+39 PNWIDF

-55 GTIEWLVDIS
+55 GTIEWLTKIY
-65 RKMSEIPISFDSTN
+65 KEIGTIPISFDSTN
-79 INEIENGLKFVKDT
+79 INEIENGLRLIKNA
-93 QKCIINSTNADDER
+93 QNCIINSTNADDER

-125 TLSSQTGIPKEAEE
+125 TLNSQTGIPKEAEE
-139 RLELA
+139 RLDLA
-144 FKIIDVCESKG
+144 FKIIDMCETKG
-155 MVHNKLMFDPLV
+155 IGHNKIIFDPLV
-167 LPIYIEQSQAKVSLD
+167 LPICIDQSQAKVSLD

-204 SNGVPK
+204 SNGAPK
-210 PLRSLINTVYMTMA
+210 HLRSLINTVYMTMA
-224 MGAGLDS
+224 MGNGLDS

-245 KMIVENNPQNP
+245 KMLFENKPQKS
-256 YDKLYLDIFETS
+256 YDELYLNIYNTF
-268 KNYGEIE
+268 KNYGEID

-280 NNNKEQVKI
+280 KHDKEQEKI

-295 LMNKEVYSACYT
+295 LMNKEIYSACFI